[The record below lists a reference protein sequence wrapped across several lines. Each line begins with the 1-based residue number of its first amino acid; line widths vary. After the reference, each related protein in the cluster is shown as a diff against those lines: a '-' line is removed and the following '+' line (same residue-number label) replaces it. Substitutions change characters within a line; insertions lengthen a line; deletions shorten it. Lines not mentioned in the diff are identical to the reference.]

1 MMAFRTGNPGLRSAA
16 GVALFLCLFLPV
28 PGSPAA
34 AAKAASKKPI
44 ATFQMPKVR
53 LVANSTPVAMATVR
67 ASRKPVSLGTVSYLI
82 GDYRTSYDL
91 LVSPRRDGGLVWMA
105 RQQGKSRVQEQGTIS
120 AAQLK
125 GTAEGH
131 LCIIVEKEG
140 AKPSGV
146 TASGK
151 RFRLFS
157 RFSPSY
163 RAMLVACPKQVP
175 AKPVRTA
182 LFIESDNQPLGS
194 DEPKGAAGAGT
205 SGSPLPWQL
214 GAKAYRSAL
223 DAHKR
228 HKKPVALYFYQKNS
242 KACKQMDS
250 ELLTACRVQEV
261 LGPAVKVRIDP
272 SAGTKEKAIAA
283 RYGVTSTP
291 ALLVLPP
298 GTEKATWVVPEKP
311 GQKFDPSMPCH
322 FHELLA
328 AALKPKK

>member
-1 MMAFRTGNPGLRSAA
+1 
-16 GVALFLCLFLPV
+16 
-28 PGSPAA
+28 
-34 AAKAASKKPI
+34 
-44 ATFQMPKVR
+44 MPPSV
-53 LVANSTPVAMATVR
+53 TP
-67 ASRKPVSLGTVSYLI
+67 SYI
-82 GDYRTSYDL
+82 

-214 GAKAYRSAL
+214 GAGLPPAT
-223 DAHKR
+223 DAHK
-228 HKKPVALYFYQKNS
+228 PTSPSTLLLPEELE
-242 KACKQMDS
+242 ACKQMDS
-250 ELLTACRVQEV
+250 ELTACRVQAKCGARGE
-261 LGPAVKVRIDP
+261 GAHRRR
-272 SAGTKEKAIAA
+272 GTEEKAIAA

-322 FHELLA
+322 FHGLLA